1 MPIVSIVTP
10 SYNQGIF
17 LEATIESVLEQGY
30 PNIEYIVVD
39 GGSTDES
46 IEIIKKYE
54 KYLAW
59 WCSEKDNGQSDA
71 INKGWRRAQG
81 EIFAYLNSDDVLVTD
96 AINLVIDA
104 YRSYPLGGIYYGDWI
119 YINKEGVEVGRKK
132 SSPCNFRELL
142 INGQGKFVAQAA
154 SFYRS
159 DLVRQIGLLDETLHF
174 SMDYD
179 LLLRLSRLAKMI
191 YIPQP
196 LAEIR
201 LHSHSKSSTFVEK
214 HYQESLAVQVKYGA
228 GPLTLWTRFKYFRYY
243 LFSRMP
249 QPLQR
254 WFRNKRGSITDHST
268 QI

>member
-17 LEATIESVLEQGY
+17 LEATIESVLGQGY
-30 PNIEYIVVD
+30 PNIEYIIVD

-54 KYLAW
+54 KYLTW
-59 WCSEKDNGQSDA
+59 WCSEKDKGQSDA
-71 INKGWRRAQG
+71 INKGWCRARG
-81 EIFAYLNSDDVLVTD
+81 EIISYLNSDDMLVPD

-104 YRSYPLGGIYYGDWI
+104 YRSDNLGGIYYGDWV

-132 SSPCNFRELL
+132 SSRCNFRELL
-142 INGQGKFVAQAA
+142 IYGQGKFVAQAA

-159 DLVRQIGLLDETLHF
+159 DLVHQIGLLDETLHF

-179 LLLRLSRLAKMI
+179 LLLRLSSLAKMI

-196 LAEIR
+196 LALIR
-201 LHSHSKSSTFVEK
+201 LHNLSKSSMFIKK
-214 HYQESLAVQVKYGA
+214 HYQESIMLQAKYGA
-228 GPLTLWTRFKYFRYY
+228 GLFTIRTKLKYYRYT
-243 LFSRMP
+243 LFSMMP
-249 QPLQR
+249 NTAQK
-254 WFRNKRGSITDHST
+254 WIKKMRNP
-268 QI
+268 